1 MSYQNAAASRAI
13 RFLEKQG
20 IFHGTIDVDRCI
32 RIFREEMVSGLR
44 GQGGSLAMIP
54 TFIDIEHELPVDRPV
69 GVIDAGGTNL
79 RVALVTF
86 DEGGSPRIEDFSRHD
101 MPGIGSEI
109 SKDEFFGLFARY
121 VKGVAAKVDR
131 IGFCF
136 SYPVEITP
144 EKDGRALLFSK
155 EIKAQAVVGELVGE
169 NLARALA
176 DQGVQGSKR
185 IVVLNDTV
193 ATLLAGRSGAETRV
207 FDSFLG
213 YILGTGVNASYIEH
227 SSKIEKLSLS
237 GMAESQIINTEA
249 GGFDGI
255 PAGEL
260 DRAFHD
266 TTNSPGEY
274 PFEKMVSGG
283 YLGPLAGLVLT
294 EAAEAGE
301 LSPACSRGITAL
313 DGLDSVQM
321 CDFLFYPF
329 STANPLG
336 ALPASSEDRS
346 FIYSVCDNLLER
358 SAKCVA
364 ISMAATVIESGAGI
378 DPCKPVCI
386 TIDGSTYYKMR
397 GLRLKTEYY
406 LKEFLQIRRGIHFET
421 TFVENAPLLGTAV
434 AGLTN

>member
-1 MSYQNAAASRAI
+1 MSYGNAAAARAV
-13 RFLEKQG
+13 RFLEKHG
-20 IFHGTIDVDRCI
+20 IFHESIDVNLCI
-32 RIFREEMVSGLR
+32 RRFREEMSKGLR
-44 GQGGSLAMIP
+44 GKEGSLAMIP
-54 TFIDIEHELPVDRPV
+54 TFIDIEHDLPAGAPV

-79 RVALVTF
+79 RVAVVTF
-86 DEGGSPRIEDFSRHD
+86 DESGTPRIEDFSRHD
-101 MPGIGSEI
+101 MPGIGAEI
-109 SKDEFFGLFARY
+109 SKDEFFSLFARY
-121 VKGVAAKVDR
+121 VKGVAEKVER

-169 NLARALA
+169 NLAKALA
-176 DQGVQGSKR
+176 AQGVEGSKR

-193 ATLLAGRSGAETRV
+193 ATLLAGRSGAGTRV

-227 SSKIEKLSLS
+227 SSKIEKLTLT

-260 DRAFHD
+260 DREFHD

-283 YLGPLAGLVLT
+283 YLGPLAGLVLAK
-294 EAAEAGE
+294 AAEEGE
-301 LSPACSRGITAL
+301 FSAECARSVAAL
-313 DGLDSVQM
+313 GGLDSVQM

-329 STANPLG
+329 SKDNPLG
-336 ALPASSEDRS
+336 ALPATPDDRS
-346 FIYSVCDNLLER
+346 FLYAICDNLVER
-358 SAKCVA
+358 SAKCTA
-364 ISMAATVIESGAGI
+364 ISMAATVIESGAGL
-378 DPCKPVCI
+378 DPCRPVCI

-406 LKEFLQIRRGIHFET
+406 LKAFLQAQRGIHFET
-421 TFVENAPLLGTAV
+421 AFVENAPLLGTAV